1 MPNPKDPSP
10 AIGHPLPAGLAGLS
24 GADIDRLAAGNT
36 ALAHVVR
43 RVAAEA
49 AEPSN
54 EPRAPFESSIQ

>member
-1 MPNPKDPSP
+1 M
-10 AIGHPLPAGLAGLS
+10 
-24 GADIDRLAAGNT
+24 
-36 ALAHVVR
+36 R